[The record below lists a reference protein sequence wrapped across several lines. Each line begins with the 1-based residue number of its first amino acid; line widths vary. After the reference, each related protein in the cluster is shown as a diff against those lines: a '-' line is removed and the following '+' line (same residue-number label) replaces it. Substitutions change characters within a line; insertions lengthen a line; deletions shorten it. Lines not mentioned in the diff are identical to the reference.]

1 MELYTVNLEAGRPT
15 VAVARQLMLSRL
27 RTARAGGVR
36 VVKLIHGYGSS
47 GAGGAIRADVHRQL
61 AEKKAAGSI
70 RAWVRGE
77 DFSPFDADSRAIL
90 EACPP
95 LRKDPDLI
103 RQNHGVTFVL
113 L

>member
-47 GAGGAIRADVHRQL
+47 GAGGAIRA
-61 AEKKAAGSI
+61 
-70 RAWVRGE
+70 WVRGE